1 MKYITHDIVFQEFP
15 SETSL
20 AISISGCPVH
30 CPDCNSKWLWE
41 DKGETLDEL
50 SLDRLIERSPGITCV
65 GFMGGDQNPAY
76 INALAEYVKTKYPK
90 LKVGW
95 YSGRDDLDVYSKKTE
110 LKNFDYIKL
119 GRFDI
124 NFGPLNEPTTNQRL
138 YRIDHEDIGNKLVN
152 ITKEF
157 TSNDVI

>member
-110 LKNFDYIKL
+110 LKNFDYI
-119 GRFDI
+119 
-124 NFGPLNEPTTNQRL
+124 E
-138 YRIDHEDIGNKLVN
+138 
-152 ITKEF
+152 
-157 TSNDVI
+157 SS